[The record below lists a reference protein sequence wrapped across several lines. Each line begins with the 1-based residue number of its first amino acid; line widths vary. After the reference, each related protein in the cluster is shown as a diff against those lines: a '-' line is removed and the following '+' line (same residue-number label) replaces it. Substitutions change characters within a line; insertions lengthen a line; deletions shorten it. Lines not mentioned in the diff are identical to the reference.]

1 MAGKKISE
9 LPALGSTYA
18 GTDLFEIS
26 VDGGGGSYSSKSIT
40 GANISSSAAAS
51 VQTIYNTSASLL
63 AARTITMGAYDL
75 NFAST
80 TAGQKIT
87 LGKNVSVGGQAYNSA
102 IAVVTPSGTN
112 ITPDWNNG
120 NIQEVTLTA
129 STAFTLV
136 NSVNLTPGATYILIL
151 KQAAGGSGTI
161 TAYGTQYEFPVQAT
175 PALTAT
181 GSRADV
187 LTLVCYNANTLI
199 CTSVADFVIN
209 P

>member
-63 AARTITMGAYDL
+63 AARTVTMGAYDL

-80 TAGQKIT
+80 TGGQQVT
-87 LGKNVSVGGQAYNSA
+87 FGKNVRVDGQGF
-102 IAVVTPSGTN
+102 TELHTG
-112 ITPDWNNG
+112 ITDMTFSWDDG
-120 NIQEVTLTA
+120 NVQSSTMGA
-129 STAFTLV
+129 STPTFIPTNPEA
-136 NSVNLTPGATYILIL
+136 GATYILTL
-151 KQAAGGSGTI
+151 AQTGTVTVNWNSLVKWPAGTAPTLTGSGKTDI
-161 TAYGTQYEFPVQAT
+161 I
-175 PALTAT
+175 
-181 GSRADV
+181 
-187 LTLVCYNANTLI
+187 TLI
-199 CTSVADFVIN
+199 CYNDSGAGLYYGSATLDFN

>member
-63 AARTITMGAYDL
+63 AARTVTMGAYDL

-80 TAGQKIT
+80 TAGQKVT
-87 LGKNVSVGGQAYNSA
+87 LGKNVSVGGQAYSDG
-102 IAVVTPSGTN
+102 IVT
-112 ITPDWNNG
+112 
-120 NIQEVTLTA
+120 
-129 STAFTLV
+129 
-136 NSVNLTPGATYILIL
+136 LTPGATVTPDWNDGNIQSVIIDQVGVTMANPTNIQIGATYILVVV
-151 KQAAGGSGTI
+151 QDGTGSRTI
-161 TAYGTQYEFPVQAT
+161 TTWGSAYEFPANT
-175 PALTAT
+175 APTLTTTAD
-181 GSRADV
+181 RADV
-187 LTLVCYNANTLI
+187 ITLVAYNANTLM
-199 CTSVADFVIN
+199 CTSVLDFTIN
-209 P
+209 